1 VTRVEIKGRV
11 AHDKSYTLT
20 KPCYLPGI
28 GEFAAKRFTTTDKE
42 FRMGKFVVDS
52 LGRGET
58 VRYIAR
64 VSLWRFAFNFLVG
77 GLLALIALPSLIGSL
92 FVTGAGHSVGTVAVL
107 LLFIA
112 IVLLIWPFVA
122 RRSTELAITDKRL
135 IAKYG
140 VLSTHSIEIRF
151 DKIETVRVSQGII
164 GRLFNYG
171 DVIVTGT
178 GSTFD
183 PIKNIASAM
192 RFRTA
197 LNDAMDPAA
206 LSGPVPATA

>member
-1 VTRVEIKGRV
+1 
-11 AHDKSYTLT
+11 
-20 KPCYLPGI
+20 
-28 GEFAAKRFTTTDKE
+28 
-42 FRMGKFVVDS
+42 
-52 LGRGET
+52 
-58 VRYIAR
+58 
-64 VSLWRFAFNFLVG
+64 
-77 GLLALIALPSLIGSL
+77 
-92 FVTGAGHSVGTVAVL
+92 